1 MFSRGLG
8 RRMPVPEKCA
18 VNPATRTKEKC
29 GRRERDEYSRIDVD
43 FSRGADDKYCRSG
56 IRHAFA
62 RVYETVRQREIDSHA
77 PPPSL
82 LPRVHT
88 DPWSD
93 VTAASRNARRKSS
106 RLKIPSP
113 LSR

>member
-1 MFSRGLG
+1 MFSRGPG

-56 IRHAFA
+56 IRRAFA
-62 RVYETVRQREIDSHA
+62 RVYEIVRQREIDSHA

-82 LPRVHT
+82 PPSFPESTQILGATLQPLRVT
-88 DPWSD
+88 LD
-93 VTAASRNARRKSS
+93 VNLLA
-106 RLKIPSP
+106 
-113 LSR
+113 